1 MAKPTKFDVIQI
13 NQSNPKLPS
22 RVFLQVFKNELKDG
36 TKYSIEIPITQF
48 YEAVREGIYQ
58 AKLTLENKSYIESID
73 IKNDKLNFKLSKNV
87 SVGLVINTIRD
98 EIQGEVNVW
107 ESKNLNQPAPASSN
121 TVFPFTLKDVDELQ
135 VGDEITYERKNGT
148 IAKIKITE
156 VVDAGNEF
164 KTMLK
169 YKINPNDAYL
179 NVVKDVDRDALLTLI
194 TDGQIRNFV
203 KAPSINPVPTST
215 PSANSTIEDYI
226 KNYFITIADVL
237 KRLGWSEGLKKS
249 MEDDFIGSGF
259 YLLKTLVGRSVAE
272 TSRNIERNILGFNTG
287 KNTYLQA
294 KMIAEEVEK
303 MYMESLN
310 VKNNTSPT
318 PSLASTPTVYQEP
331 IYGIVIK
338 GTYSGEL
345 VRIIKPYS
353 GDAIEKYYEYEC
365 SLQGKTSILPRNNF
379 MVVGD
384 VIKVT
389 FTNIGTMLEFKI
401 LVLQN
406 DTTIKVKQSAG
417 NDENWSIGGFD
428 WDEDRIEILEY
439 YNLHEKFDALSR
451 SQNIQPAPS
460 PAQPKV
466 PKRTLSDDEK
476 AIEKIKQDI
485 SNLIFLKSTFSPIDF
500 EDTIK
505 IGQKID
511 EKQKEINKL
520 NLVVV
525 DKKLK
530 GNKIFD
536 DLFEQSF
543 TPIQNS
549 YNVYVESETENS
561 DFFAPNGDKSRLKNS
576 INSII
581 RTPMFKEWFGDW
593 QLNYSYRDIEDSG
606 IDCSKIIGKNY
617 EPLIV
622 WHGTGAEFSYFRFDK
637 FPAAYF
643 AVNKSYSEWFA
654 RMQSGGKQGYTMPFF
669 LNLKNPLD
677 LTRFNTKEIE
687 SKDFFDYMY
696 LMTGMKPEELEVNPI
711 FLDPQLQKLQTWVFL
726 RNNPKMLKK
735 LSESHVYDGIHFYE
749 TNPSVPEGDDAYVT
763 EAYITFK
770 PESCKIADP
779 DRGDLILASMKSFL
793 LEKGGKI

>member
-1 MAKPTKFDVIQI
+1 MAKPKQI
-13 NQSNPKLPS
+13 S
-22 RVFLQVFKNELKDG
+22 RLFIRYSGGTTTLKVYKNILKNG
-36 TKYSIEIPITQF
+36 KSKYYIEIPKISVNESVH
-48 YEAVREGIYQ
+48 YGVRM
-58 AKLTLENKSYIESID
+58 ASVTLENKTYIEDRALVDDRLEFFINMQSLWSAYSIND
-73 IKNDKLNFKLSKNV
+73 ILRK
-87 SVGLVINTIRD
+87 IQE
-98 EIQGEVNVW
+98 EIQGEV
-107 ESKNLNQPAPASSN
+107 EEYEAKKSSN
-121 TVFPFTLKDVDELQ
+121 PIVYLLTEQDIDELG
-135 VGDEITYERKNGT
+135 VGDVIKFKTPIGT
-148 IAKIKITE
+148 ISKITIKQVE
-156 VVDAGNEF
+156 KAGQEFVAETEFQATQNSPIQIENRDYIDRRFLLRLKEEQRVVDF
-164 KTMLK
+164 K
-169 YKINPNDAYL
+169 
-179 NVVKDVDRDALLTLI
+179 
-194 TDGQIRNFV
+194 
-203 KAPSINPVPTST
+203 KAPSQKPVSTST
-215 PSANSTIEDYI
+215 PSASSTLEEYV
-226 KNYFITIADVL
+226 KNYGITIKDVL

-249 MEDDFIGSGF
+249 MENDFVGSGF
-259 YLLKTLVGRSVAE
+259 FYLNRIVGNSVVN
-272 TSRNIERNILGFNTG
+272 TVRNIDKNILGFNTG

-294 KMIAEEVEK
+294 KMIAEEIEK
-303 MYMESLN
+303 MYLESLN
-310 VKNNTSPT
+310 VKSIPTPT
-318 PSLASTPTVYQEP
+318 PSVASAPSFSEEP
-331 IYGIVIK
+331 IYGIVIR
-338 GTYSGEL
+338 GAFSGSL
-345 VRIIKPYS
+345 VKIIKPSNNGYE
-353 GDAIEKYYEYEC
+353 EKDYDYKC
-365 SLQGKTSILPRNNF
+365 ILDGKTSYLPRNNF

-384 VIKVT
+384 VVKVT
-389 FTNIGTMLEFKI
+389 FTNTGTILEFKI

-406 DTTIKVKQSAG
+406 NTSIKVIQSAG
-417 NDENWSIGGFD
+417 NAENWNIEYFN
-428 WDEDRIEILEY
+428 WDEDKIEILEY
-439 YNLHEKFDALSR
+439 YNLHEKFDSIGM
-451 SQNIQPAPS
+451 SQATQPAPS

-485 SNLIFLKSTFSPIDF
+485 SNLIFLKSTFSPIEF

-511 EKQKEINKL
+511 EKQKEVNKL
-520 NLVVV
+520 NLAVV

-549 YNVYVESETENS
+549 YNVYVESEAENS
-561 DFFAPNGDKSRLKNS
+561 DFFAPNGEKSMLKNS

-606 IDCSKIIGKNY
+606 IDCSKIIGSNY

-622 WHGTGAEFSYFRFDK
+622 WHGTGAEFSYFRFDN

-654 RMQSGGKQGYTMPFF
+654 KMQSGGKEGYTMPFF

-687 SKDFFDYMY
+687 AKDFFDYMY

-711 FLDPQLQKLQTWVFL
+711 FLDPQLPKVQTWVFL

-749 TNPSVPEGDDAYVT
+749 TNPSVPEGQDAHVT